1 MLYFSVTLHGNHIV
15 SHIDHHGVEGQE
27 NMKEALTIAANAHGL
42 PTGSLENHEPL
53 LSHQGCVCADAAL
66 PVITLPRQD
75 SGGLENQVIF
85 LESFRQSKGDI
96 STSLIVQGEVFLY
109 KITIFKR
116 LKDYLNGV

>member
-85 LESFRQSKGDI
+85 LDIFRLPSKVNT
-96 STSLIVQGEVFLY
+96 STSLIVQGEFFGIFLY
-109 KITIFKR
+109 KMAVSKR
-116 LKDYLNGV
+116 LK